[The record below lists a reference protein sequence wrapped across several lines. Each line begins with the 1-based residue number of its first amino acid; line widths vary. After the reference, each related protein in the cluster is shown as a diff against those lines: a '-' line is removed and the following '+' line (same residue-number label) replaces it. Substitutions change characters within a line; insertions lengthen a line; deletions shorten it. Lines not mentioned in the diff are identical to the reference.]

1 MSRIS
6 DASGAVDEIRKG
18 TVRKK
23 ACPAARF
30 LGHGVNNDMTVI
42 KRMESYRFEEILQ
55 RGDTSRVSPLFVS
68 WVTRISRK
76 MAFAKGNCEC
86 MGGKMLKRQPISKN
100 QNPDLGIAKAE
111 WRKLCQFLQEQAW
124 LWSHQ

>member
-1 MSRIS
+1 MRQ
-6 DASGAVDEIRKG
+6 AAVDEIRKG
-18 TVRKK
+18 TVPKESLSCSK
-23 ACPAARF
+23 F

-42 KRMESYRFEEILQ
+42 KRRRAIGLKRILQ
-55 RGDTSRVSPLFVS
+55 SSDTSRVSPLFVS

>member
-1 MSRIS
+1 MKRYFKEVIHP
-6 DASGAVDEIRKG
+6 VYHL
-18 TVRKK
+18 
-23 ACPAARF
+23 F
-30 LGHGVNNDMTVI
+30 LN
-42 KRMESYRFEEILQ
+42 
-55 RGDTSRVSPLFVS
+55 S

-111 WRKLCQFLQEQAW
+111 WRGFGHTNERELGGKLRQTR
-124 LWSHQ
+124 

>member
-1 MSRIS
+1 MRSER
-6 DASGAVDEIRKG
+6 EQC
-18 TVRKK
+18 RKK

-42 KRMESYRFEEILQ
+42 KRMESYRFEEVIHP
-55 RGDTSRVSPLFVS
+55 VYHLFLNS